1 MCRTANGCRNG
12 IALLRVSAY
21 PALDGSRSPDNR
33 PLFLTQ
39 HSSDPERL
47 GVMIVGDCDPTTQI
61 AAIERSPHLGLQ
73 PRGEAGDQLH
83 DPSTHVVVVCTAPED
98 RSYWIEAG
106 LAAGHWVVSPLPQ
119 KLPESTLV
127 EGARYRVDA
136 PLAWSD
142 VDADLQTRAR
152 HTPNLSYVR
161 ATIQIPARW
170 VHGEG
175 ILLRWG
181 AWLPL
186 LLQRSLG
193 PIDTLHA
200 RSRCHRHDGLWE
212 DHVLAHLTFA
222 NGVEAHVEM
231 DALGS
236 EAEWHVDFLGGET
249 PNSSTGDIRRERA
262 SGLTTLY
269 DSLGQVN
276 PIDAVTGG
284 RALREAMF
292 LVYWIRQSAR
302 LERMLTRREARR
314 T

>member
-1 MCRTANGCRNG
+1 
-12 IALLRVSAY
+12 
-21 PALDGSRSPDNR
+21 
-33 PLFLTQ
+33 LTQ

-47 GVMIVGDCDPTTQI
+47 GVMIVGDCDPIIQI
-61 AAIERSPHLGLQ
+61 AAIERSPHLALRPQ
-73 PRGEAGDQLH
+73 AEAGDQMR

-127 EGARYRVDA
+127 EGARFRVDA

-142 VDADLQTRAR
+142 VDTDLQTRAR
-152 HTPNLSYVR
+152 HTPNLAYVR
-161 ATIQIPARW
+161 ATMQIPEEW
-170 VHGEG
+170 VRGEG

-181 AWLPL
+181 TWLPL

-200 RSRCHRHDGLWE
+200 RSRCYRHDGLWE

-222 NGVEAHVEM
+222 NGVEGHVEM

-236 EAEWHVDFLGGET
+236 EAEWRVDFLGGET
-249 PNSSTGDIRRERA
+249 PNSSAGDIHLDRA
-262 SGLTTLY
+262 ADLTALY
-269 DSLGQVN
+269 DSLGKVN
-276 PIDAVTGG
+276 PADALTGG
-284 RALREAMF
+284 LALREAMF
-292 LVYWIRQSAR
+292 LVHWIRQSAR
-302 LERMLTRREARR
+302 LERTLTRREARR
-314 T
+314 A